1 LRYCLDSNVY
11 IEAHRRYYA
20 FDIAPGFW
28 DGLVRLAEQQIICSP
43 ILVYNEI
50 AVSHDVLAKW
60 AKLNKDLLFVEIDD
74 PTQEVFKQIVDQIV
88 LSYEPHQVQNF
99 LSGAD
104 PWVIAYAKVHQLA
117 VVTMESARDE
127 IQNADGKISGRIKI
141 ANICHRFDIP
151 YKDTFALLREQK
163 IVLR

>member
-104 PWVIAYAKVHQLA
+104 PWVIAYAKCINWL
-117 VVTMESARDE
+117 
-127 IQNADGKISGRIKI
+127 
-141 ANICHRFDIP
+141 
-151 YKDTFALLREQK
+151 
-163 IVLR
+163 